1 MMTQE
6 ATIIEFKNDDQRAM
20 FQLRMALVML
30 QSEVRIGMP
39 ITSRAKANT
48 LHVIKRHMAKIAPEL
63 KLSRVKKTAYNQ
75 LVEAGVYNII
85 ENN

>member
-1 MMTQE
+1 
-6 ATIIEFKNDDQRAM
+6 
-20 FQLRMALVML
+20 
-30 QSEVRIGMP
+30 
-39 ITSRAKANT
+39 
-48 LHVIKRHMAKIAPEL
+48 MAKIAPEL

>member
-1 MMTQE
+1 MTQE

-48 LHVIKRHMAKIAPEL
+48 LHVISILRNQTKSSYLECAQKACTKR
-63 KLSRVKKTAYNQ
+63 Q
-75 LVEAGVYNII
+75 LQLIMPSTL
-85 ENN
+85 